1 MQGEVQ
7 PLFHLHEGRKRL
19 RGGSQGIAVYVMPP
33 VKTITGRRG
42 VSLKRAPS
50 RMKNIHATDRKIGVK
65 HLQVNIPIKRG
76 LCMAHQGEFSGIFST
91 IYCRMNFKPV

>member
-7 PLFHLHEGRKRL
+7 PLFHLHEGRKLL

-50 RMKNIHATDRKIGVK
+50 RMKNIHATDRKMGVK
-65 HLQVNIPIKRG
+65 HLQVNIPIKKGFVHGSPR
-76 LCMAHQGEFSGIFST
+76 
-91 IYCRMNFKPV
+91 RV

>member
-65 HLQVNIPIKRG
+65 HLQVNIPIKKG
-76 LCMAHQGEFSGIFST
+76 VCAWLTKASLGAFLVLYTVG
-91 IYCRMNFKPV
+91 

>member
-65 HLQVNIPIKRG
+65 HLQVNIPIKKRVCAWLTKASLG
-76 LCMAHQGEFSGIFST
+76 AFLVLYTVG
-91 IYCRMNFKPV
+91 